1 MIETTPD
8 VSMND
13 TEAVETIKPS
23 KPNNASKRVSKKP
36 KIITVSVDNA
46 SIDFDQTTVEIKQ
59 PAEESPIEPV
69 IEPVIEPK
77 PKAKARSTPKKK
89 PKATTVEQ
97 EAEVDSNNEVSHD
110 VVDKPI
116 LKETVSCPNCYKVMA
131 PKTLKYNHKHTCP
144 AKDKTAIVNSQTEP
158 LVLDHFKVLAD
169 EVFEKAVEE
178 KIKQIRKSKDN
189 RKKDK
194 FQDLVTQAL

>member
-23 KPNNASKRVSKKP
+23 KPKNASKRVSKKP

-59 PAEESPIEPV
+59 PAEESPIEPA

-77 PKAKARSTPKKK
+77 PKTKARSTPKKK
-89 PKATTVEQ
+89 PKATTV
-97 EAEVDSNNEVSHD
+97 
-110 VVDKPI
+110 
-116 LKETVSCPNCYKVMA
+116 
-131 PKTLKYNHKHTCP
+131 
-144 AKDKTAIVNSQTEP
+144 
-158 LVLDHFKVLAD
+158 
-169 EVFEKAVEE
+169 
-178 KIKQIRKSKDN
+178 
-189 RKKDK
+189 
-194 FQDLVTQAL
+194 

>member
-23 KPNNASKRVSKKP
+23 KPKNASKRVYKKP

-59 PAEESPIEPV
+59 PESP

-77 PKAKARSTPKKK
+77 PKAKARSTPKK
-89 PKATTVEQ
+89 
-97 EAEVDSNNEVSHD
+97 EA
-110 VVDKPI
+110 
-116 LKETVSCPNCYKVMA
+116 
-131 PKTLKYNHKHTCP
+131 
-144 AKDKTAIVNSQTEP
+144 
-158 LVLDHFKVLAD
+158 
-169 EVFEKAVEE
+169 
-178 KIKQIRKSKDN
+178 
-189 RKKDK
+189 
-194 FQDLVTQAL
+194 

>member
-23 KPNNASKRVSKKP
+23 KPKHASKRLSKKP

-59 PAEESPIEPV
+59 REEPIEPV

-77 PKAKARSTPKKK
+77 PKAKSTFNTK
-89 PKATTVEQ
+89 
-97 EAEVDSNNEVSHD
+97 
-110 VVDKPI
+110 
-116 LKETVSCPNCYKVMA
+116 KET
-131 PKTLKYNHKHTCP
+131 
-144 AKDKTAIVNSQTEP
+144 
-158 LVLDHFKVLAD
+158 
-169 EVFEKAVEE
+169 
-178 KIKQIRKSKDN
+178 
-189 RKKDK
+189 
-194 FQDLVTQAL
+194 

>member
-23 KPNNASKRVSKKP
+23 KPKNASKRVSKKP

-59 PAEESPIEPV
+59 REEPIEPV

-77 PKAKARSTPKKK
+77 PKTKARSTPKKK

-116 LKETVSCPNCYKVMA
+116 IKETVSCPNCYKVMA

-158 LVLDHFKVLAD
+158 PVIDHFKVLAD

>member
-13 TEAVETIKPS
+13 TEAAETIKPS
-23 KPNNASKRVSKKP
+23 KPKNASKRVSKKP

-46 SIDFDQTTVEIKQ
+46 SIDFDQTAVEIKQ
-59 PAEESPIEPV
+59 PESPIEPV

-97 EAEVDSNNEVSHD
+97 
-110 VVDKPI
+110 
-116 LKETVSCPNCYKVMA
+116 
-131 PKTLKYNHKHTCP
+131 
-144 AKDKTAIVNSQTEP
+144 
-158 LVLDHFKVLAD
+158 
-169 EVFEKAVEE
+169 
-178 KIKQIRKSKDN
+178 
-189 RKKDK
+189 
-194 FQDLVTQAL
+194 

>member
-8 VSMND
+8 VSLND

-23 KPNNASKRVSKKP
+23 KPKNASKRVSKKP
-36 KIITVSVDNA
+36 KIITVSIDNA

-59 PAEESPIEPV
+59 PKSP

-116 LKETVSCPNCYKVMA
+116 IKETVSCPNCYKSNG
-131 PKTLKYNHKHTCP
+131 T
-144 AKDKTAIVNSQTEP
+144 
-158 LVLDHFKVLAD
+158 
-169 EVFEKAVEE
+169 
-178 KIKQIRKSKDN
+178 
-189 RKKDK
+189 
-194 FQDLVTQAL
+194 